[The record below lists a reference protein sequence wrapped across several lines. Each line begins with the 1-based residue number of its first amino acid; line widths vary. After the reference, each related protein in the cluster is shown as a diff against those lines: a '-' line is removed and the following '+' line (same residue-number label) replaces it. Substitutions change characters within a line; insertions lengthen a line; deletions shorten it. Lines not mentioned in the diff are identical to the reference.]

1 MFSRF
6 MPREG
11 QFFTLFNSHADEIV
25 AGAKALVTL
34 MQAVGKDA
42 SVAAKATA
50 DIDEIETRA
59 DKLNHDVMALM
70 HSTFITPLDRDEIH
84 QLISHMDDVLDTI
97 QDVAETVSL
106 YDIVEVTEEAQ
117 RIAELSMSCAESV
130 RAAVVLLSNMDNGRE
145 ILRICHEIDG
155 FESDADRVLRKALS
169 GLFREEPDV
178 RVVLKMKGVYEL
190 LESVTDRCKDV
201 AKILEAI
208 VLENS

>member
-11 QFFTLFNSHADEIV
+11 QFFALFDAHANEIV
-25 AGAKALVTL
+25 AGTQALVAL
-34 MQAVGKDA
+34 MQSVGNDA
-42 SVAAKATA
+42 TLTAKATA
-50 DIDEIETRA
+50 EIDGAETRA

-84 QLISHMDDVLDTI
+84 QLISRMDDVLDTV

-106 YDIVEVTEEAQ
+106 YDITDVTDEA
-117 RIAELSMSCAESV
+117 RKLADLSLSCAQSV
-130 RAAVVLLSNMDNGRE
+130 RAAVALLSNMDNGHE
-145 ILRICHEIDG
+145 ILRICREIDG
-155 FESDADRVLRKALS
+155 FEGDADRVLRKALS
-169 GLFREEPDV
+169 YLFREEPDV

-201 AKILEAI
+201 AKILEAV

>member
-11 QFFTLFNSHADEIV
+11 QFFKLFDAHADEIV
-25 AGAKALVTL
+25 IGAKALVAL

-42 SVAAKATA
+42 ALVARTTA
-50 DIDEIETRA
+50 DIDETETRA
-59 DKLNHDVMALM
+59 DTLTHDVMALM

-106 YDIVEVTEEAQ
+106 YDIVEVTDEA
-117 RIAELSMSCAESV
+117 RKLADLSLSCAESV
-130 RAAVVLLSNMDNGRE
+130 RSAVILLSNMDNGHE
-145 ILRICHEIDG
+145 ILRICREISC
-155 FESDADRVLRKALS
+155 FESDADRVLRTALS
-169 GLFREEPDV
+169 HLFREEQDV
-178 RVVLKMKGVYEL
+178 RQVLKMKGVYEL

-201 AKILEAI
+201 AKILEAV